1 VALATVTRLRS
12 RTPASKI
19 LPPALPAAW
28 VDRPELLRR
37 LDDVGARQLV
47 TVVAG
52 AGFGKSTLLAA
63 WVARV
68 HAAWYSLA
76 PEDASLPNFL
86 RGLMDALRLRLPNLP
101 DALGT
106 ALASSL
112 GPDAEELAPADG
124 FAAALGQALELG
136 LSSDLVLVLDDVHEL
151 PTGGPSARLVEGLA
165 RHAPARFHLVLSS
178 RAEPPFPIQRLR
190 GRGQVLEVD
199 GGLLALGLEET
210 GELLAAALG
219 PDGRE
224 LSEPVHRMTGGWPAA
239 ICLAVESLRHQHPR
253 ERAASMAALRRPGG
267 LLFGYLAEEV
277 LAREDPVLRELVR
290 RVAPLRRFTAELCR
304 AIGVDADAAML
315 ARLARRGLFVQSRS
329 TVDGWF
335 VLNDLVREVVLASM
349 PLEPGEL
356 RVLHR
361 RAASWLATGGH
372 LEEALASVVACDD
385 PPATAAF
392 LVEHGSAMLA
402 SGATDGVVA
411 AAAGLPAEL
420 RSAAVEQVEGEARQ
434 VKGDWQGALECF
446 RRAAGNERLLAP
458 GLAWR
463 TGLIHYMRSE
473 LNQALE
479 AFRRARLDGAPD
491 ADQALLLAWTATV
504 HFLRNEADACREA
517 AKRALAAAT
526 ACGDDRALAAAHT
539 AMAMLA
545 ALEGDR
551 AANDA
556 HYLRALQAAERAG
569 DVLQLARI
577 RANLGSRSTEEGFYR
592 EALVELEAAVRLA
605 ELSGYAAFLALAQ
618 TNRGEAQLGLGRLDE
633 AIAELEAAT
642 VTYQRMGSHKVAYP
656 LGDLGLVYR
665 ERGDLALAKAA
676 YEEAVGFAEPS
687 GDLQGLVPAL
697 AGLARVLAGDEP
709 DRAAELA
716 DRALGYGPGMAWV
729 EAQLAAGW
737 VALAAGERERASAA
751 AAAAADAAGT
761 RRDRAGLAEAL
772 ELRAL
777 AAPDPAGELARLR
790 EAASIWAAIGNR
802 LGEARNALAQA
813 RLAGSAAGDWGT
825 SGFTGGP
832 GGVREARSP
841 AVEQAERRL
850 RALGLRVGAEVAA
863 GLLRAV
869 AAPPRDP
876 VRIQA
881 LGGFRVVRAGKPV
894 PVQEWQSRKARELL
908 KVLVARRG
916 HAVPREALMEALWPD
931 EDPARLSNRLSV
943 ALSTVRT
950 VLDPERRY
958 ASDRFVQA
966 DKHVVGL
973 AHLPVDVEEFLASA
987 ATGLDRFTSGERAEA
1002 LSVLASA
1009 ETAYTGDFLEDDPYE
1024 DWAVSLREEARAVYL
1039 AVARIL
1045 ARAAAAAGE
1054 HDLAVRYHLRMLERD
1069 AYDEEAHLGLV
1080 ATLAAAGRHG
1090 EARRRYRIY
1099 GQKMD
1104 DLGVEPTPFPS
1115 ASGPT
1120 PVTESGAFRA
1130 P

>member
-1 VALATVTRLRS
+1 MALATATTLRS

-37 LDDVGARQLV
+37 LDDVGARRLV

-68 HAAWYSLA
+68 HGAWYSLA
-76 PEDASLPNFL
+76 SEDASLPNLL
-86 RGLMDALRLRLPNLP
+86 RGLVDALRLRLPNLP
-101 DALGT
+101 DELGT

-124 FAAALGQALELG
+124 FAAALGQALELQ

-165 RHAPARFHLVLSS
+165 RHAPLRFHLVLSS

-199 GGLLALGLEET
+199 SGLLALGMEET

-239 ICLAVESLRHQHPR
+239 ICLAVESLRHQRPR
-253 ERAASMAALRRPGG
+253 ERAASLAALRRPGG
-267 LLFGYLAEEV
+267 PLFGYLAEEV

-290 RVAPLRRFTAELCR
+290 WVAPLRRFTAELCR
-304 AIGVDADAAML
+304 ALGVDADAAML
-315 ARLARRGLFVQSRS
+315 ARLARRGLFVQPRS

-361 RAASWLATGGH
+361 RAAAWLATGGH

-392 LVEHGSAMLA
+392 LVEHGPAMLA
-402 SGATDGVVA
+402 SGTTDGLVA

-446 RRAAGNERLLAP
+446 RRAAGKKRLLAP

-473 LNQALE
+473 LDQALE

-539 AMAMLA
+539 TMAMLA

-556 HYLRALQAAERAG
+556 HYLHALQAAERAG
-569 DVLQLARI
+569 DVLHLARI

-592 EALVELEAAVRLA
+592 EALVELEAAMRLA
-605 ELSGYAAFLALAQ
+605 ELSGYAAVLALAQ

-633 AIAELEAAT
+633 AIAELEAAK
-642 VTYQRMGSHKVAYP
+642 VTYQRIGSHKVAYP

-676 YEEAVGFAEPS
+676 YEEAASFAELS

-716 DRALGYGPGMAWV
+716 DRALGYRPGMAWV

-751 AAAAADAAGT
+751 AAAAATVAGT

-777 AAPDPAGELARLR
+777 AAPDPAGELPRLR
-790 EAASIWAAIGNR
+790 EAGSIWAAIGNR

-813 RLAGSAAGDWGT
+813 RLAGSAAGDRGT
-825 SGFTGGP
+825 SGFPGGP
-832 GGVREARSP
+832 GGVRGARSP

-850 RALGLRVGAEVAA
+850 RALGVRVGAEVAA

-881 LGGFRVVRAGKPV
+881 LGGFRVVRAGEPV

-973 AHLPVDVEEFLASA
+973 AHVPIDVEEFLAA
-987 ATGLDRFTSGERAEA
+987 AAAGLDRFTSGERDEA

-1009 ETAYTGDFLEDDPYE
+1009 ETTYTGDFLEDDPYE
-1024 DWAVSLREEARAVYL
+1024 DWAVSLREEARVVYL
-1039 AVARIL
+1039 AVARTL
-1045 ARAAAAAGE
+1045 ARAAAAAGN
-1054 HDLAVRYHLRMLERD
+1054 HDLAVRYHLRLLERD

-1104 DLGVEPTPFPS
+1104 ELGVEPTPFPS
-1115 ASGPT
+1115 ASRPT
-1120 PVTESGAFRA
+1120 PVTGSGAFRA